1 MRYGAKTMDDMDKI
15 LLSRLEKDARMSL
28 KKLAQEM
35 GLKTSTLYHRLHK
48 LSESKTILNFSVIV
62 NPEKIGVKDFYH
74 LAVKLNLPNDPI
86 SRKLAENLSEKLSND
101 LKEVFFSAMGNDN
114 TLYMIVSFF
123 DKDHMTEFLHVLSAN
138 EYVKDVE
145 KTKLIFTPKGMR
157 MFDFNKDRLLETVNS
172 QNKKNIKNSKRTE
185 QEDLGDFVN
194 LDEQTLDSVS
204 DYKKEDEKEDSD
216 GMIPL

>member
-1 MRYGAKTMDDMDKI
+1 MDEMDKI

-62 NPEKIGVKDFYH
+62 NPEKIGVKEFYH

-86 SRKLAENLSEKLSND
+86 SKKLAENLSEQLSND
-101 LKEVFFSAMGNDN
+101 LKEVFFSAMGDDN
-114 TLYMIVSFF
+114 TLYMVVSFF
-123 DKDHMTEFLHVLSAN
+123 GKDHMDEFLHILSAN
-138 EYVKDVE
+138 EYVKGIE
-145 KTKLIFTPKGMR
+145 KVKLNFTPKGMR
-157 MFDFNKDRLLETVNS
+157 MFDFNKDRLLKMIDS
-172 QNKKNIKNSKRTE
+172 KKGKSSKHSYKSG
-185 QEDLGDFVN
+185 QDDLGEIIN
-194 LDEQTLDSVS
+194 LDDQSIDSIS
-204 DYKKEDEKEDSD
+204 KYNQEDEKEDSD